1 MTRWLPFAV
10 ALFML
15 TPFALWG
22 GFWLAGIRGSGFNGL
37 TSPEG
42 TALLAASLP
51 LAGLFWVQNL
61 RQIGDSAGRASR
73 LRFAS
78 RLAALL
84 PLAIGGIAGA
94 GLWWLWQDG
103 ASAPALAIVAL
114 GGAAMAGFAMV
125 AARAPAEP
133 GASAPHPAPTPAEE
147 ARQTEALAWTGL
159 NLVLAVLLASLVWS
173 PLAIV
178 AAAALLVPVA
188 FGALIWLA
196 HWGSR
201 EGA

>member
-1 MTRWLPFAV
+1 MTRWLPFAI

-22 GFWLAGIRGSGFNGL
+22 GFWLAGIRGGGFNGL

-61 RQIGDSAGRASR
+61 RQIGDAAGRASR
-73 LRFAS
+73 LRLAS

-84 PLAIGGIAGA
+84 PLAIGGIAAA
-94 GLWWLWQDG
+94 GLWWLWQGG
-103 ASAPALAIVAL
+103 ATAPALAIVAL
-114 GGAAMAGFAMV
+114 GGAAMAGFALV

-133 GASAPHPAPTPAEE
+133 GASAPHPAPTAAEE
-147 ARQTEALAWTGL
+147 SRQAEALGWTLL
-159 NLVLAVLLASLVWS
+159 NLGLAVLLASLVWS
-173 PLAIV
+173 PLAIAV
-178 AAAALLVPVA
+178 AAALLVPVA
-188 FGALIWLA
+188 FAAMLWLA

>member
-73 LRFAS
+73 LRLAA

-84 PLAIGGIAGA
+84 PLAIGGITAA
-94 GLWWLWQDG
+94 GLWWLWQAG
-103 ASAPALAIVAL
+103 AGAAALAIVAV
-114 GGAAMAGFAMV
+114 GGAAMAGFAIFG
-125 AARAPAEP
+125 ARAPAEP

-147 ARQTEALAWTGL
+147 ARQTEALAWTL
-159 NLVLAVLLASLVWS
+159 ANLFLAVLLASLMWS
-173 PLAIV
+173 PLAV
-178 AAAALLVPVA
+178 VVAAALLVPLA
-188 FGALIWLA
+188 FAAMLWLA

>member
-15 TPFALWG
+15 TPFLLWG
-22 GFWLAGIRGSGFNGL
+22 GFWLAGLRGSGFNGL

-61 RQIGDSAGRASR
+61 RQIGDSAGSTSR
-73 LRFAS
+73 LRLAA

-84 PLAIGGIAGA
+84 PIAIGGISAA
-94 GLWWLWQDG
+94 GLWLLWQAG
-103 ASAPALAIVAL
+103 TTAPALAVVAA
-114 GGAAMAGFAMV
+114 GGAAMAGFALI

-133 GASAPHPAPTPAEE
+133 GASDRSTPATPAEE
-147 ARQTEALAWTGL
+147 ARQAETLRWLLINLALGTTF
-159 NLVLAVLLASLVWS
+159 ASLAWS
-173 PLAIV
+173 PLAIAVV
-178 AAAALLVPVA
+178 AGLLVPVA
-188 FGALIWLA
+188 FAAILWLA

>member
-1 MTRWLPFAV
+1 MTRWLPFAI

-22 GFWLAGIRGSGFNGL
+22 GFWLAGIHGSGFNGL

-42 TALLAASLP
+42 TALLASSLP

-73 LRFAS
+73 LRLAS

-84 PLAIGGIAGA
+84 PVAIGGISAT
-94 GLWWLWQDG
+94 GLWLLWQAG
-103 ASAPALAIVAL
+103 TTAPALAIVAA
-114 GGAAMAGFAMV
+114 GGAAMAGFAV
-125 AARAPAEP
+125 IAARAPAEP
-133 GASAPHPAPTPAEE
+133 GASAPQPALTPAEE
-147 ARQTEALAWTGL
+147 ARQAETLRWLVINLALGTAF
-159 NLVLAVLLASLVWS
+159 ASLVWS
-173 PLAIV
+173 PLAIAVV
-178 AAAALLVPVA
+178 AGLLVPVA
-188 FGALIWLA
+188 FAAILWLA

>member
-1 MTRWLPFAV
+1 MTRWLPFAI

-42 TALLAASLP
+42 SALLAASLP

-73 LRFAS
+73 LRLAS

-84 PLAIGGIAGA
+84 PISIGGIAGA

-103 ASAPALAIVAL
+103 ASAPALAIVAA
-114 GGAAMAGFAMV
+114 GGAVMAGFALV

-133 GASAPHPAPTPAEE
+133 GASAPQPAPTPAEE
-147 ARQTEALAWTGL
+147 ARQAETLGFLVL
-159 NLVLAVLLASLVWS
+159 NLALAVLLASLVWS
-173 PLAIV
+173 PLAIAV
-178 AAAALLVPVA
+178 AAALLVPVA
-188 FGALIWLA
+188 FAAMLWLA